1 MVFGL
6 LCLKSLASKHGK
18 ISAFYEER
26 SHLGTS
32 RNPRAR
38 VVDPGSGEKQARIM
52 VLDFRLASCLQTDEG
67 LVGENNKEIDLCK
80 DYRRHKR
87 AAVEL
92 LCELV
97 ATHRLPGRLFTL
109 EYISFSFDVIIIFP
123 LASTSKRTCS
133 QHPFA
138 NGLSYL
144 HSPLR

>member
-6 LCLKSLASKHGK
+6 LCLKSLASKQGK
-18 ISAFYEER
+18 ISMFCEKR

-38 VVDPGSGEKQARIM
+38 VVDPGLGEKQAHIM
-52 VLDFRLASCLQTDEG
+52 VLDFCLASCLQTDEG
-67 LVGENNKEIDLCK
+67 LLRENNKEIDLCK

-87 AAVEL
+87 AEVES
-92 LCELV
+92 LCESV
-97 ATHRLPGRLFTL
+97 ATHRLPGRLFNL
-109 EYISFSFDVIIIFP
+109 EYISFSLDVIIIFP
-123 LASTSKRTCS
+123 LASTSQRTCS

-144 HSPLR
+144 QSPLR